1 MGLLSSKISL
11 KSMVPM
17 CRQLATSY
25 DAGIPILRAL
35 SLVKESAQDKNTR
48 EVILN
53 ISTRVQNG
61 WTLGDA
67 ARAENK
73 KLPLYFIE
81 LLAAGEKSGSLA
93 VMLRDLANYF
103 EDQLVMRRQI
113 ITAAVYP
120 VFQLSV
126 AWFFGT
132 FALRLVRSLDFTGKK
147 VFSLSTYFHEYMMFQ
162 LKAMIVLAMIGAIIV
177 VLSRMGIF
185 QWIWG
190 WFTNFVWPIKNV
202 TRKFALARFFRSMS
216 LLIGSGMHIRQ
227 CIENSAAITVNPY
240 IQRDLLKAAP
250 LVADGATL
258 VDAFAFSH
266 SLTPMARQMLHVGEQ
281 SGNLEQTLLKVSEY
295 HLAEANTAVKV
306 ATRAMNVLLLI
317 AIGGLVGYIYI
328 SFWTTYYGRMLD
340 SIG

>member
-1 MGLLSSKISL
+1 MGLLSSKVSL
-11 KSMVPM
+11 KSMVPL

-25 DAGIPILRAL
+25 DAGIPILRSL

-73 KLPLYFIE
+73 RLPLYFIE
-81 LLAAGEKSGSLA
+81 LLSAGEKSGQLA
-93 VMLRDLANYF
+93 IMLRDLANYF

-120 VFQLSV
+120 AFQLAI
-126 AWFFGT
+126 AWFLGV
-132 FALRLVRSLDFTGKK
+132 FALRLIQSIDFTGKTP
-147 VFSLSTYFHEYMMFQ
+147 FSLEKYIHDYLIFQ
-162 LKAMIVLAMIGAIIV
+162 LKAMIVFGIVFGIIV
-177 VLSRMGIF
+177 ALSRMGIF

-190 WFTNFVWPIKNV
+190 WFTNFVWPVKNV

-240 IQRDLLKAAP
+240 IQRDLLRAAP
-250 LVADGATL
+250 LVAEGATL
-258 VDAFAFSH
+258 VEAFSFSN

-281 SGNLEQTLLKVSEY
+281 SGNLEQTLIKVAEY
-295 HLAEANTAVKV
+295 HQAEANAAVKV
-306 ATRAMNVLLLI
+306 ATRAGNVLLLI
-317 AIGGLVGYIYI
+317 VIGGLVGYIYI
-328 SFWTTYYGRMLD
+328 SFWTTYYGKMLD
-340 SIG
+340 GIG